1 MKPRALVK
9 SLALV
14 RSRALGLGIL
24 LAGTLLLAPV
34 PAPAQSNNTVTCE
47 STDGREKY
55 CNADTRG
62 GVILSSQLSKA
73 SCRQG
78 VSWGYDDRGI
88 WTSNGCRAR
97 FTVGRANDDG
107 WDDNQRKSA
116 DNGNHAAAA
125 VAAVALLA
133 VGAAAVHQKHEDDRR
148 DRERNYDDRGG
159 YYDYRPNDNYRYPS
173 SYGRDQQT
181 VRCESQDGRQRF
193 CPVDVGR
200 SRVELTRQLSRGEC
214 RYSRNWGYDRR
225 GVWVNGGCRGEF
237 TVYY

>member
-1 MKPRALVK
+1 MKPTAI
-9 SLALV
+9 A
-14 RSRALGLGIL
+14 LGIL
-24 LAGTLLLAPV
+24 LSGALALAPV
-34 PAPAQSNNTVTCE
+34 EAPAQSNSVTCE
-47 STDGREKY
+47 SNDGHERF
-55 CNADTRG
+55 CPADTRG

-73 SCRQG
+73 TCRQG

-97 FTVGRANDDG
+97 FTTGSSPRDAWEDHQSRSGD
-107 WDDNQRKSA
+107 Q
-116 DNGNHAAAA
+116 GNHAAAA

-133 VGAAAVHQKHEDDRR
+133 VGAAAVHEKHEDDRR
-148 DRERNYDDRGG
+148 DRERDYNNRGG

-173 SYGRDQQT
+173 DYNRDQQT

-200 SRVELTRQLSRGEC
+200 ARVELTRQLSRGEC
-214 RYSRNWGYDRR
+214 RFARNWGYDRR
-225 GVWVNGGCRGEF
+225 GVWVNDGCRGEF